1 MFWAD
6 QLAEDVKDKGFQ
18 WIDDGWTAS
27 GYAHIGSLR
36 GLIIHDAVKKALDAH
51 KIKSNYTFIIDDFDP
66 MDGLPIYLDAEKYLP
81 YMGMPMRSIPSEIEG
96 KSLADFFAENFIET
110 MKIVGA
116 KPEMISAYEL
126 YTSGKMDKAIKLALD
141 DAEKIRDIYKK
152 IGRSDKGHD
161 WYPFNPV
168 CPKCGK
174 IGTTKTIGWDGKEV
188 TFVCEPEMVDWATGC
203 SYKEKISPFGG
214 NGKLP
219 YKVEWPAKWMTI
231 GVTIEGEGKDHSA
244 ATGTRDV
251 GNHIAKEIFNYKPPY
266 DIPYEFFLLDG
277 KKMSGSKGLGA
288 NARDIA
294 ELLPPEITRFMMI
307 RNPKRAIEFNP
318 SGVTIP
324 NLFDEYDKAILAY
337 NDPQTHT
344 DLAKVAE
351 YSQKEGKPFTGFR
364 PRFIKLAYSIQLP
377 RVDVYKEA
385 EDEKGS
391 PLDDSERNEIKR
403 RIAYAEKWLTN
414 FAPEQFKFEVSEII
428 PQNLSLSSE
437 QKNFLGDLADKFSE
451 CGWEGQEIHEIIH
464 STKKITNINPKDA
477 FSAIYFIFLGK
488 DFGPQAGWFLSS
500 LERDFVLNRIS
511 EAIK

>member
-6 QLAEDVKDKGFQ
+6 QIAEDVKNKGFQ

-51 KIKSNYTFIIDDFDP
+51 KIKSNFTFIIDDFDP

-81 YMGMPMRSIPSEIEG
+81 YMGMPMRSIPSEIKG
-96 KSLADFFAENFIET
+96 KSLADFFAQDFMKT
-110 MKIVGA
+110 MQIVGA
-116 KPEMISAYEL
+116 KPKMISAYEL
-126 YTSGKMDKAIKLALD
+126 YVSGKMDKAIKLALD
-141 DAEKIRDIYKK
+141 NVEKIRDIYKK

-161 WYPFNPV
+161 WYPFHPV

-174 IGTTKTIGWDGKEV
+174 IGTTKTIEWDGEEV

-203 SYKEKISPFGG
+203 SYKGKISPFGG
-214 NGKLP
+214 TGKMP

-231 GVTIEGEGKDHSA
+231 EGAGKDHSA

-251 GNHIAKEIFNYKPPY
+251 GNHIAREIFNYQPPY

-288 NARDIA
+288 NAKDIA

-307 RNPKRAIEFNP
+307 RNPKRTIEFNP

-337 NDPQTHT
+337 KDPQTHP

-351 YSQKEGKPFTGFR
+351 YSQTEGKPFTGYR
-364 PRFIKLAYSIQLP
+364 PRFAKLAYSIQLP

-385 EDEKGS
+385 EAEKGT
-391 PLDDSERNEIKR
+391 PLDTNEKNEIKR

-414 FAPEQFKFEVSEII
+414 FAPEQFKFEVSKSM
-428 PQNLSLSSE
+428 PQDISLSSE
-437 QKNFLGDLADKFSE
+437 QKNFLSSLAQKLNKGE
-451 CGWEGQEIHEIIH
+451 WNGHEIHEIIH
-464 STKKITNINPKDA
+464 DTKKVTNIDPKEA
-477 FSAIYFIFLGK
+477 FSAIYVIFLGK
-488 DFGPQAGWFLSS
+488 NFGPKAGWFLGS
-500 LERDFVLNRIS
+500 LEKEFVLYRIF